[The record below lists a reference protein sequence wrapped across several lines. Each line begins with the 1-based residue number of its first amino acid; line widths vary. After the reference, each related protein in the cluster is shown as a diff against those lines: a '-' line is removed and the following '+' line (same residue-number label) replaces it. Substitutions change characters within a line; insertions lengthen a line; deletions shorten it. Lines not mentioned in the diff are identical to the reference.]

1 MRNLYLSNLPAPYR
15 MDFYRSLYRDLAC
28 EICFQ
33 DIRNGVSEI
42 PVRRWTLGSLPALI
56 KDCRPSVVIV
66 PEFSAAAV
74 LCLLLRKRY
83 GYKVVSTCDDSLDM
97 ISGNDFGWKHRL
109 ARRIVPRLLDEI
121 VLHSP
126 AVRDWYRSR
135 FGKGLFMP
143 ILADERRIR
152 PELERVLPL
161 SERLLPGG
169 KPVVAFV
176 GRFVALK
183 NIPALIQAFRPLR
196 DRARLV
202 LIGDGPERAEL
213 EALAPEAKF
222 TGMLD
227 GDELLA
233 WYDVIDILV
242 LPSTQEA
249 YGAVTGEALMA
260 GAKVVVSRK
269 AGSSD
274 LVREGENGWIVDP
287 HDVARMTECMGRL
300 LDEMPPGR
308 PYVLRENRSPYRF
321 ESSMQELIGII
332 NSL

>member
-1 MRNLYLSNLPAPYR
+1 MRNLYLSNLPVPYR
-15 MDFYRSLYRDLAC
+15 MDFYRSLYRDLYC

-42 PVRRWTLGSLPALI
+42 PVHRWTLGSLPALI
-56 KDCRPSVVIV
+56 KDFRPSVVIV

-97 ISGNDFGWKHRL
+97 ISGNDFGWKHRM
-109 ARRIVPRLLDEI
+109 ARRIVPRFLDEI

-126 AVRDWYRSR
+126 AVRDWYRAR
-135 FGKGLFMP
+135 FGKGLFLP

-152 PELERVLPL
+152 ADLERVLPL
-161 SERLLPGG
+161 SERLRTGV

-183 NIPALIQAFRPLR
+183 NISALVQAFGPLH
-196 DRARLV
+196 DRAQLV
-202 LIGDGPERAEL
+202 LIGDGPERAKW
-213 EALAPEAKF
+213 EAQAPEARF
-222 TGMLD
+222 TGMLS

-233 WYDVIDILV
+233 WYNVIDILV

-287 HDVARMTECMGRL
+287 YDVARMTECIGRL
-300 LDEMPPGR
+300 LDEVPPGR
-308 PYVLRENRSPYRF
+308 TYVLRENRSPYRF
-321 ESSMQELIGII
+321 DSNMQELIGKI